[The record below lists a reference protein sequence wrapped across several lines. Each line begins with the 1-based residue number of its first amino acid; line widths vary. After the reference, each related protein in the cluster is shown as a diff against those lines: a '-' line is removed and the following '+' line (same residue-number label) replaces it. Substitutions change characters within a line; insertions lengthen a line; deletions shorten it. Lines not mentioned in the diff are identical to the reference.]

1 MHTNT
6 ENSTGSASSTSAAKV
21 TRKKRAT
28 RSKRAAR
35 SSARSTRTGSKLE
48 AARPVFERLMGKKP
62 RKDVIE
68 AMVEKVGLTPATAS
82 AYYQRL
88 AHEFGLKPGRVP
100 RATYVRADGG
110 ETKAEVAR
118 QIFKKMGG
126 RKPRKDV
133 IDALV
138 KEAKLTPAGAS
149 TYYQKLKQ
157 DQAAA

>member
-1 MHTNT
+1 MNTNT
-6 ENSTGSASSTSAAKV
+6 DSSSNSVPSSATS
-21 TRKKRAT
+21 RKKRAPA
-28 RSKRAAR
+28 RKKAKR
-35 SSARSTRTGSKLE
+35 SSVRGTRAGSKLE
-48 AARPVFERLMGKKP
+48 AARPVFDRLAGKKS

-68 AMVEKVGLTPATAS
+68 AMVDKAGLTPATAS

-88 AHEFGLKPGRVP
+88 AHESGLKPGKVP
-100 RATYVRADGG
+100 RATYVRADGS

-138 KEAKLTPAGAS
+138 KDAGLTQAGAS

-157 DQAAA
+157 DLAA